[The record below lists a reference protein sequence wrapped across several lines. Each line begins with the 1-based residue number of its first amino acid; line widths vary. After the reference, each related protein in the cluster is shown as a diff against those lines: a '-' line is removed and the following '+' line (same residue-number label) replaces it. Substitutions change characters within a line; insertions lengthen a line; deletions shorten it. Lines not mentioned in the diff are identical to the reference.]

1 MYKKILVPLD
11 GSDRAEAILPHVE
24 ELAKCY
30 NSEIVFIR
38 VVEGDYFVPGY
49 QEVVDITGYEQ
60 EYTRRK
66 KEVESYLD
74 AIKRRFDE
82 KGIANKPVISYDSV
96 VQSIL
101 NTAETE
107 AVDLIAIASHGRS
120 GLARAFYGS
129 VASGVLNR
137 IDRPLLVIRS
147 N

>member
-11 GSDRAEAILPHVE
+11 GSDRAEGILSHVE
-24 ELAKCY
+24 ELAKRFG
-30 NSEIVFIR
+30 SEVIFMR

-49 QEVVDITGYEQ
+49 QEVVDISGYEQ

-66 KEVESYLD
+66 NEVETYLED
-74 AIKRRFDE
+74 IKQRFNA
-82 KGIANKPVISYDSV
+82 KGISTRTIVSYDSV

-101 NTAETE
+101 NTADKEE
-107 AVDLIAIASHGRS
+107 ADLIAVASHGRS

-137 IDRPLLVIRS
+137 IDRPLLIIRS

>member
-24 ELAKCY
+24 GLAKRY
-30 NSEIVFIR
+30 DSQIIFMR

-49 QEVVDITGYEQ
+49 QEVVDISGYEQ
-60 EYTRRK
+60 EYARRK
-66 KEVESYLD
+66 KEVETYLEG
-74 AIKRRFDE
+74 INRRFTE
-82 KGIANKPVISYDSV
+82 KGINNKPVISYDSV

-101 NTAETE
+101 NTAEAE
-107 AVDLIAIASHGRS
+107 EVDLIAIASHGRS

-137 IDRPLLVIRS
+137 IDRPLLIIRS

>member
-24 ELAKCY
+24 ELAKRY
-30 NSEIVFIR
+30 DSQVIFVR

-49 QEVVDITGYEQ
+49 QEVVDISGYEQ
-60 EYTRRK
+60 EYARRK
-66 KEVESYLD
+66 KEVETYLED
-74 AIKRRFDE
+74 VNRRFSA
-82 KGIANKPVISYDSV
+82 KGLNTKAVISYDSV

-101 NTAETE
+101 NTAEAEE
-107 AVDLIAIASHGRS
+107 ADLIAVASHGRS

-137 IDRPLLVIRS
+137 IDRPLLIIRS

>member
-24 ELAKCY
+24 DLAKRY
-30 NSEIVFIR
+30 ESQIVFMR

-49 QEVVDITGYEQ
+49 QEVVDISGYEQ
-60 EYTRRK
+60 EYARRK
-66 KEVESYLD
+66 KEVETYLED
-74 AIKRRFDE
+74 IKRRFSE
-82 KGIANKPVISYDSV
+82 KGIDNKPVISYDSV

-101 NTAETE
+101 NTAEAE
-107 AVDLIAIASHGRS
+107 EVDLIALASHGRS

-137 IDRPLLVIRS
+137 IDRPLLIIRS
-147 N
+147 K

>member
-24 ELAKCY
+24 KLAKLY
-30 NSEIVFIR
+30 GSEVLFMR
-38 VVEGDYFVPGY
+38 TVEGDYFVPGY
-49 QEVVDITGYEQ
+49 QEVVDISGYEQ
-60 EYTRRK
+60 EYARRK
-66 KEVESYLD
+66 KEVESYLESLRL
-74 AIKRRFDE
+74 KFNE
-82 KGIANKPVISYDSV
+82 KGISNRPIVSYDSV

-101 NTAETE
+101 NTAEKE
-107 AVDLIAIASHGRS
+107 EVDLIALASHGRS

-137 IDRPLLVIRS
+137 IDRPLLIIRS

>member
-24 ELAKCY
+24 ELAKRY
-30 NSEIVFIR
+30 DSQVIFVR

-49 QEVVDITGYEQ
+49 QEVVDISGYEQ
-60 EYTRRK
+60 EYARRK
-66 KEVESYLD
+66 KEVETYLED
-74 AIKRRFDE
+74 VNRRFSA
-82 KGIANKPVISYDSV
+82 KGLNTKAVISYDSV
-96 VQSIL
+96 VQSML
-101 NTAETE
+101 NTAEAEE
-107 AVDLIAIASHGRS
+107 ADLIAVASHGRS

-137 IDRPLLVIRS
+137 IDRPLLIIRS

>member
-24 ELAKCY
+24 EMAKRFG
-30 NSEIVFIR
+30 SQIVFMR

-49 QEVVDITGYEQ
+49 QEVVDISGYEQ
-60 EYTRRK
+60 EYARRK
-66 KEVESYLD
+66 SEVEAYLEG
-74 AIKRRFDE
+74 IKQRLSER
-82 KGIANKPVISYDSV
+82 GVSNKPVISYDSV

-101 NTAETE
+101 NTAEAE
-107 AVDLIAIASHGRS
+107 EVDLIALASHGRS

-137 IDRPLLVIRS
+137 IDRPLLIIRS

>member
-24 ELAKCY
+24 ELAKRY
-30 NSEIVFIR
+30 DSQVVFMR

-49 QEVVDITGYEQ
+49 QEVVDISGYEQ
-60 EYTRRK
+60 EYARRK
-66 KEVESYLD
+66 KEVETYLED
-74 AIKRRFDE
+74 VKRRFTE
-82 KGIANKPVISYDSV
+82 KGISNKPIISYDSV

-101 NTAETE
+101 NTAEAE

-137 IDRPLLVIRS
+137 IDRPLLIIRS

>member
-24 ELAKCY
+24 ELAKRY
-30 NSEIVFIR
+30 DSQIIFMR

-49 QEVVDITGYEQ
+49 QEVVDISGYEQ
-60 EYTRRK
+60 EYARRK
-66 KEVESYLD
+66 KEVETYLEE
-74 AIKRRFDE
+74 IKGRFSE
-82 KGIANKPVISYDSV
+82 KGINNKPIISYDSV

-101 NTAETE
+101 NTAEAE
-107 AVDLIAIASHGRS
+107 EVDLIAIASHGRS

-137 IDRPLLVIRS
+137 IDRPLLIVRS

>member
-24 ELAKCY
+24 ELAKRY
-30 NSEIVFIR
+30 ESQIVFMR

-49 QEVVDITGYEQ
+49 QEVVDISGYEQ
-60 EYTRRK
+60 EYARRK
-66 KEVESYLD
+66 KEVETYLED
-74 AIKRRFDE
+74 IKRRFSE
-82 KGIANKPVISYDSV
+82 KGIDNKPVISYDSV

-101 NTAETE
+101 NTAEAE
-107 AVDLIAIASHGRS
+107 EVDLIALASHGRS

-137 IDRPLLVIRS
+137 IDRPLLIIRS
-147 N
+147 K

>member
-1 MYKKILVPLD
+1 MYNKILVPLD

-24 ELAKCY
+24 ELAKRY
-30 NSEIVFIR
+30 DSQIIFMR

-49 QEVVDITGYEQ
+49 QEVVDISGYEE
-60 EYTRRK
+60 EYARRK
-66 KEVESYLD
+66 KEVETYLED
-74 AIKRRFDE
+74 ITRRFTE
-82 KGIANKPVISYDSV
+82 KGINNKSIISYDSV

-101 NTAETE
+101 NTAEKEE
-107 AVDLIAIASHGRS
+107 ADLIAIASHGRS

-137 IDRPLLVIRS
+137 IDRPLLIIRS

>member
-24 ELAKCY
+24 ELAKRFD
-30 NSEIVFIR
+30 SQVIFVR

-49 QEVVDITGYEQ
+49 QEVVDISGYEQ
-60 EYTRRK
+60 EYARRK
-66 KEVESYLD
+66 KEVETYLEE
-74 AIKRRFDE
+74 INRRFTAKEIDT
-82 KGIANKPVISYDSV
+82 KTVISYDSV

-101 NTAETE
+101 ATAESE
-107 AVDLIAIASHGRS
+107 EVDLIAVASHGRS

-137 IDRPLLVIRS
+137 IDRPLLIIRS

>member
-24 ELAKCY
+24 ELAKRY
-30 NSEIVFIR
+30 ESQVVFMR

-49 QEVVDITGYEQ
+49 QEVVDISGYEQ
-60 EYTRRK
+60 EYARRK
-66 KEVESYLD
+66 KEVETYLED
-74 AIKRRFDE
+74 IKRRFSD
-82 KGIANKPVISYDSV
+82 KGIKNKPIISYDSV

-101 NTAETE
+101 NTAEAE
-107 AVDLIAIASHGRS
+107 EVDLIALASHGRS

-137 IDRPLLVIRS
+137 IDRPLLIIRS
-147 N
+147 H

>member
-24 ELAKCY
+24 ELAKRFG
-30 NSEIVFIR
+30 SEILFMR

-49 QEVVDITGYEQ
+49 QEVVDISGYEQ
-60 EYTRRK
+60 EYARRK
-66 KEVESYLD
+66 KEVETYLED
-74 AIKRRFDE
+74 IKGRFSA
-82 KGIANKPVISYDSV
+82 KGINIRPVIAYDSV

-101 NTAETE
+101 HTAEKE
-107 AVDLIAIASHGRS
+107 EVDLIALASHGRS

-137 IDRPLLVIRS
+137 IDRPLLIIRS

>member
-11 GSDRAEAILPHVE
+11 GSDRAEAILSHVE
-24 ELAKCY
+24 DLAKQFG
-30 NSEIVFIR
+30 SEVLFMR

-49 QEVVDITGYEQ
+49 QEVVDISGYEQ
-60 EYTRRK
+60 EYARRK
-66 KEVESYLD
+66 KEVETYLEG
-74 AIKRRFDE
+74 IKGRFDA
-82 KGIANKPVISYDSV
+82 KGIKNRPVVSYDSV

-101 NTAETE
+101 HTAEKE
-107 AVDLIAIASHGRS
+107 EVDLIALASHGRS

-137 IDRPLLVIRS
+137 IDRPLLIIRS

>member
-24 ELAKCY
+24 ELAKRY
-30 NSEIVFIR
+30 DSQVIFVR

-49 QEVVDITGYEQ
+49 QEVVDISGYEQ
-60 EYTRRK
+60 EYARRK
-66 KEVESYLD
+66 KEVETYLED
-74 AIKRRFDE
+74 VNRRFSA
-82 KGIANKPVISYDSV
+82 KGLNTKAVISYDSV

-101 NTAETE
+101 NTAEAEE
-107 AVDLIAIASHGRS
+107 ADLIAVASHGRS

-129 VASGVLNR
+129 VASR
-137 IDRPLLVIRS
+137 ILKNINKPLLIIRS

>member
-24 ELAKCY
+24 ELAKRY
-30 NSEIVFIR
+30 GSQIVFMR

-49 QEVVDITGYEQ
+49 QEVVDISGYEQ

-66 KEVESYLD
+66 KEVEAYLESV
-74 AIKRRFDE
+74 KRRFSD
-82 KGIANKPVISYDSV
+82 KGIDNKPVISYDSV

-101 NTAETE
+101 NTAEAE

-137 IDRPLLVIRS
+137 IDRPLLIIRS

>member
-11 GSDRAEAILPHVE
+11 GSDRAEGILPHVE
-24 ELAKCY
+24 ELAKRFG
-30 NSEIVFIR
+30 SEIIFMR

-49 QEVVDITGYEQ
+49 QEVVDISGYEQ
-60 EYTRRK
+60 EYNRRK
-66 KEVESYLD
+66 NEVETYLED
-74 AIKRRFDE
+74 IKQRFNA
-82 KGIANKPVISYDSV
+82 KGISTRTIVSYDSV

-101 NTAETE
+101 NTADKEE
-107 AVDLIAIASHGRS
+107 VDLITVASHGRS

-137 IDRPLLVIRS
+137 IDRPLLIIRS

>member
-11 GSDRAEAILPHVE
+11 GSDRAEAILPHIE
-24 ELAKCY
+24 EMAKRFG
-30 NSEIVFIR
+30 SQVIFMR

-49 QEVVDITGYEQ
+49 QEVVDISGYEQ
-60 EYTRRK
+60 EYARRK
-66 KEVESYLD
+66 KEVETYLED
-74 AIKRRFDE
+74 IKRRFTE
-82 KGIANKPVISYDSV
+82 KSIDNKPVISYDSV

-101 NTAETE
+101 NTAEAE
-107 AVDLIAIASHGRS
+107 EVDLIAIASHGRS

-137 IDRPLLVIRS
+137 IDRPLLIIRS

>member
-11 GSDRAEAILPHVE
+11 GSDRAEGILPHVE
-24 ELAKCY
+24 ELAKRY
-30 NSEIVFIR
+30 GSQVVFMR

-49 QEVVDITGYEQ
+49 QEVVDISGYEQ
-60 EYTRRK
+60 EYARRK
-66 KEVESYLD
+66 KEVETYLEGM
-74 AIKRRFDE
+74 KSRFSE
-82 KGIANKPVISYDSV
+82 KGIDNKVIVSYDSV

-107 AVDLIAIASHGRS
+107 GVDLIAIASHGRS

-137 IDRPLLVIRS
+137 IDRPLLIIRS

>member
-24 ELAKCY
+24 ELAKRY
-30 NSEIVFIR
+30 DSQIVFMR

-49 QEVVDITGYEQ
+49 QEVVDISGYEQ
-60 EYTRRK
+60 EYARRK
-66 KEVESYLD
+66 KEVEAYLENL
-74 AIKRRFDE
+74 KQRFTT
-82 KGIANKPVISYDSV
+82 KGIDNKPVISYDSV

-101 NTAETE
+101 NTAEAEE
-107 AVDLIAIASHGRS
+107 ADLIAVASHGRS

-137 IDRPLLVIRS
+137 IDRPLLIIRS

>member
-24 ELAKCY
+24 ELAKRY
-30 NSEIVFIR
+30 DSQIIFMR

-49 QEVVDITGYEQ
+49 QEVVDISGYEQ
-60 EYTRRK
+60 EYARLK
-66 KEVESYLD
+66 KEVETYLEE
-74 AIKRRFDE
+74 IKGRFSE
-82 KGIANKPVISYDSV
+82 KGINNKPIISYDSV

-101 NTAETE
+101 NTAEAE
-107 AVDLIAIASHGRS
+107 EVDLIAIASHGRS

-137 IDRPLLVIRS
+137 IDRPLLIVRS

>member
-11 GSDRAEAILPHVE
+11 GSDRAEAILPHIE
-24 ELAKCY
+24 EMAKRFG
-30 NSEIVFIR
+30 SQVIFMR

-49 QEVVDITGYEQ
+49 QEVVDISGYEQ
-60 EYTRRK
+60 EYARRK
-66 KEVESYLD
+66 KEVETYLED
-74 AIKRRFDE
+74 IKRRFTE
-82 KGIANKPVISYDSV
+82 KSIDNKPVISYDSV

-101 NTAETE
+101 NTAEADE
-107 AVDLIAIASHGRS
+107 VDLIAIASHGRS

-137 IDRPLLVIRS
+137 IDRPLLIIRS